1 MNLPNKLT
9 VARCI
14 MTAFFVA
21 LFSFD
26 NVVCY
31 AIGYVVF
38 VTAAITDYYDGK
50 IARERNLVTNF
61 GKLLDPVALGIG
73 AAIAHAFAREGAALS
88 LSGRKLQTLEMQA
101 DELRKAF
108 PGVKL
113 HLSVMDLSDPAS
125 VEAAHRTNHAA
136 LGPVTVLVNNAGQA
150 LSQPFAKTDLQLW
163 QQMLNVNLTG
173 TYLCIQSALPDLLLA
188 GSQGKAARIV
198 NIASTAGLKGYA
210 YVSAYAAAKHG
221 VIGLTRSLALELAR
235 KGVTVNAVC
244 PGFTETDIVRNSI
257 ANIVAKTGQTEA
269 QAREALVAHNP
280 QKKMIQ
286 PDEVA
291 ALVAYLTRPEA
302 AAITGQDIAICGGAS
317 LNH

>member
-1 MNLPNKLT
+1 MRH
-9 VARCI
+9 VW
-14 MTAFFVA
+14 
-21 LFSFD
+21 
-26 NVVCY
+26 
-31 AIGYVVF
+31 
-38 VTAAITDYYDGK
+38 ITG
-50 IARERNLVTNF
+50 AGR
-61 GKLLDPVALGIG
+61 GIG

-88 LSGRKLQTLEMQA
+88 LSGRNLQTLESQA
-101 DELRKAF
+101 AELRKAF

-125 VEAAHRTNHAA
+125 VDAAHRANHAA

-173 TYLCIQSALPDLLLA
+173 TYLCIQAALPDLLA
-188 GSQGKAARIV
+188 ESAKGHTARIV
-198 NIASTAGLKGYA
+198 NIASTAGLKGFA

-244 PGFTETDIVRNSI
+244 PGFTETDIVRESL

-269 QAREALVAHNP
+269 QARDALVAHNP

-291 ALVAYLTRPEA
+291 QAVMWLCSEA
-302 AAITGQDIAICGGAS
+302 AASVNGQSIAVDGGETM
-317 LNH
+317 

>member
-1 MNLPNKLT
+1 MRH
-9 VARCI
+9 VW
-14 MTAFFVA
+14 
-21 LFSFD
+21 
-26 NVVCY
+26 
-31 AIGYVVF
+31 
-38 VTAAITDYYDGK
+38 ITG
-50 IARERNLVTNF
+50 AGR
-61 GKLLDPVALGIG
+61 GIG

-88 LSGRKLQTLEMQA
+88 LSGRNLQTLESQA
-101 DELRKAF
+101 AELRKAF

-113 HLSVMDLSDPAS
+113 HLSVMDLSDPSS
-125 VEAAHRTNHAA
+125 VQAAYRANHAA

-173 TYLCIQSALPDLLLA
+173 TYLCIQAALPDLLA
-188 GSQGKAARIV
+188 ESAKGHTARIV
-198 NIASTAGLKGYA
+198 NIASTAGLKGFA

-244 PGFTETDIVRNSI
+244 PGFTETDIVRESL

-269 QAREALVAHNP
+269 QARDALVAHNP

-291 ALVAYLTRPEA
+291 QAVMWLCSEA
-302 AAITGQDIAICGGAS
+302 AASVNGQSIAVDGGETM
-317 LNH
+317 

>member
-1 MNLPNKLT
+1 MRH
-9 VARCI
+9 VW
-14 MTAFFVA
+14 
-21 LFSFD
+21 
-26 NVVCY
+26 
-31 AIGYVVF
+31 
-38 VTAAITDYYDGK
+38 ITG
-50 IARERNLVTNF
+50 AGR
-61 GKLLDPVALGIG
+61 GIG
-73 AAIAHAFAREGAALS
+73 AAVAHAFAREGAALS
-88 LSGRKLQTLEMQA
+88 LSGRNIQTLEAQA
-101 DELRKAF
+101 AELRKAC
-108 PGVKL
+108 PGVSL
-113 HLSVMDLSDPAS
+113 HLSAMDLSNPES
-125 VEAAHRTNHAA
+125 VMLAHSSNQSA

-173 TYLCIQSALPDLLLA
+173 TYLCIQAALPDLLVQA
-188 GSQGKAARIV
+188 ASGQAARIV

-257 ANIVAKTGQTEA
+257 ANIVAKTGQTES
-269 QAREALVAHNP
+269 QARDALVAHNP

-291 ALVAYLTRPEA
+291 QAVRWLCSDA
-302 AAITGQDIAICGGAS
+302 AASVNGQSIAIDGGETM
-317 LNH
+317 

>member
-1 MNLPNKLT
+1 MRH
-9 VARCI
+9 VW
-14 MTAFFVA
+14 
-21 LFSFD
+21 
-26 NVVCY
+26 
-31 AIGYVVF
+31 
-38 VTAAITDYYDGK
+38 ITG
-50 IARERNLVTNF
+50 AGR
-61 GKLLDPVALGIG
+61 GIG
-73 AAIAHAFAREGAALS
+73 AAIAHAFAHEGAALS
-88 LSGRKLQTLEMQA
+88 LSGRNLQTLESQA
-101 DELRKAF
+101 AELRKAF

-125 VEAAHRTNHAA
+125 VDAAHRANHAA

-173 TYLCIQSALPDLLLA
+173 TYLCIQAALPDLLA
-188 GSQGKAARIV
+188 ESAKGHTARIV
-198 NIASTAGLKGYA
+198 NIASTAGLKGFA

-244 PGFTETDIVRNSI
+244 PGFTETDIVRESL

-269 QAREALVAHNP
+269 QARDALVAHNP

-291 ALVAYLTRPEA
+291 QAVMWLCSEA
-302 AAITGQDIAICGGAS
+302 AASVNGQSIAVDGGETM
-317 LNH
+317 

>member
-1 MNLPNKLT
+1 MRH
-9 VARCI
+9 VW
-14 MTAFFVA
+14 
-21 LFSFD
+21 
-26 NVVCY
+26 
-31 AIGYVVF
+31 
-38 VTAAITDYYDGK
+38 ITG
-50 IARERNLVTNF
+50 AGR
-61 GKLLDPVALGIG
+61 GIG

-88 LSGRKLQTLEMQA
+88 LSGRNLQTLESQA
-101 DELRKAF
+101 AELRKAF

-125 VEAAHRTNHAA
+125 VDAAHRANHAA

-173 TYLCIQSALPDLLLA
+173 TYLCIQAALPDLLA
-188 GSQGKAARIV
+188 ESAKGHTARIV
-198 NIASTAGLKGYA
+198 NIASTAGLKGFA

-244 PGFTETDIVRNSI
+244 PGFTETDIVRESL

-269 QAREALVAHNP
+269 QARDALVAHNP

-286 PDEVA
+286 PYEVA
-291 ALVAYLTRPEA
+291 QAVMWLCSEA
-302 AAITGQDIAICGGAS
+302 AASVNGQSIAVDGGETM
-317 LNH
+317 

>member
-1 MNLPNKLT
+1 MRH
-9 VARCI
+9 VW
-14 MTAFFVA
+14 
-21 LFSFD
+21 
-26 NVVCY
+26 
-31 AIGYVVF
+31 
-38 VTAAITDYYDGK
+38 ITG
-50 IARERNLVTNF
+50 AGR
-61 GKLLDPVALGIG
+61 GIG
-73 AAIAHAFAREGAALS
+73 AAIAHAFAHEGAALS
-88 LSGRKLQTLEMQA
+88 LSGRNLQTLESQA
-101 DELRKAF
+101 AELRKAF

-125 VEAAHRTNHAA
+125 VEAAHRANHAA

-173 TYLCIQSALPDLLLA
+173 TYLCIQAALPDLLA
-188 GSQGKAARIV
+188 ESAKGHTARIV
-198 NIASTAGLKGYA
+198 NIASTAGLKGFA

-244 PGFTETDIVRNSI
+244 PGFTETDIVRESL

-269 QAREALVAHNP
+269 QARDALVAHNP

-291 ALVAYLTRPEA
+291 QAVMWLCSEA
-302 AAITGQDIAICGGAS
+302 AASVNGQSIAVDGGETM
-317 LNH
+317 

>member
-1 MNLPNKLT
+1 MRH
-9 VARCI
+9 VW
-14 MTAFFVA
+14 
-21 LFSFD
+21 
-26 NVVCY
+26 
-31 AIGYVVF
+31 
-38 VTAAITDYYDGK
+38 ITG
-50 IARERNLVTNF
+50 AGR
-61 GKLLDPVALGIG
+61 GIG

-101 DELRKAF
+101 AELRKAF

-173 TYLCIQSALPDLLLA
+173 TYLCIQAALPDLLA
-188 GSQGKAARIV
+188 ESAKGQTARIV
-198 NIASTAGLKGYA
+198 NIASTAGLKGFA

-244 PGFTETDIVRNSI
+244 PGFTETDIVRESV

-269 QAREALVAHNP
+269 QARDALVAHNP
-280 QKKMIQ
+280 QRKMIQ

-291 ALVAYLTRPEA
+291 QAVMWLCSEA
-302 AAITGQDIAICGGAS
+302 AASVNGQSIAVDGGETM
-317 LNH
+317 

>member
-1 MNLPNKLT
+1 MRH
-9 VARCI
+9 VW
-14 MTAFFVA
+14 
-21 LFSFD
+21 
-26 NVVCY
+26 
-31 AIGYVVF
+31 
-38 VTAAITDYYDGK
+38 ITG
-50 IARERNLVTNF
+50 AGR
-61 GKLLDPVALGIG
+61 GIG
-73 AAIAHAFAREGAALS
+73 AAISHAFAREGAALS
-88 LSGRKLQTLEMQA
+88 LSGRNLQTLESQA
-101 DELRKAF
+101 AELRKAF

-125 VEAAHRTNHAA
+125 VEAAHRANHAA

-173 TYLCIQSALPDLLLA
+173 TYLCIQAALPDLLA
-188 GSQGKAARIV
+188 ESAKGHTARIV
-198 NIASTAGLKGYA
+198 NIASTAGLKGFA

-244 PGFTETDIVRNSI
+244 PGFTETDIVRESL

-269 QAREALVAHNP
+269 QARDALVAHNP

-291 ALVAYLTRPEA
+291 QAVMWLCSEA
-302 AAITGQDIAICGGAS
+302 AASVNGQSIAVDGGETM
-317 LNH
+317 

>member
-1 MNLPNKLT
+1 MRH
-9 VARCI
+9 VW
-14 MTAFFVA
+14 
-21 LFSFD
+21 
-26 NVVCY
+26 
-31 AIGYVVF
+31 
-38 VTAAITDYYDGK
+38 ITG
-50 IARERNLVTNF
+50 AGR
-61 GKLLDPVALGIG
+61 GIG

-101 DELRKAF
+101 AELRKAF
-108 PGVKL
+108 PGVKF

-173 TYLCIQSALPDLLLA
+173 TYLCIQAALPDLLA
-188 GSQGKAARIV
+188 ESAKGHPARIV
-198 NIASTAGLKGYA
+198 NIASTAGLKGFA

-244 PGFTETDIVRNSI
+244 PGFTETDIVRESL

-269 QAREALVAHNP
+269 QARDALVAHNP

-291 ALVAYLTRPEA
+291 QAVMWLCSEA
-302 AAITGQDIAICGGAS
+302 AASVNGQSIAVDGGETM
-317 LNH
+317 

>member
-1 MNLPNKLT
+1 MRH
-9 VARCI
+9 VW
-14 MTAFFVA
+14 
-21 LFSFD
+21 
-26 NVVCY
+26 
-31 AIGYVVF
+31 
-38 VTAAITDYYDGK
+38 ITG
-50 IARERNLVTNF
+50 AGR
-61 GKLLDPVALGIG
+61 GIG
-73 AAIAHAFAREGAALS
+73 AAVAHAFAREGAALS
-88 LSGRKLQTLEMQA
+88 LSGRNLQTLEAQA
-101 DELRKAF
+101 AELRKAY

-113 HLSVMDLSDPAS
+113 HLSTMDLSDPES
-125 VEAAHRTNHAA
+125 VMTAHRSNQTA

-150 LSQPFAKTDLQLW
+150 LSQPFVKTDLQLW

-173 TYLCIQSALPDLLLA
+173 TYLCIQAALPDLLA
-188 GSQGKAARIV
+188 EGAKGQAARIV

-244 PGFTETDIVRNSI
+244 PGFTETDIVRDSI
-257 ANIVAKTGQTEA
+257 ANIVGKTGQTEA

-291 ALVAYLTRPEA
+291 QAVMWLCSEA
-302 AAITGQDIAICGGAS
+302 AASVNGQSIAVDGGETM
-317 LNH
+317 